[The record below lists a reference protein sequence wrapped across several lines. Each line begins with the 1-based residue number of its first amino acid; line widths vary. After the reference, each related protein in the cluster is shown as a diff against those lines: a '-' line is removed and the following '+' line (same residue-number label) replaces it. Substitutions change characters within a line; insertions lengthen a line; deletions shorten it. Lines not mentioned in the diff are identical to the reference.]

1 MASTEQQPQPQ
12 QQQQPQQPQQQQ
24 QQPQQQTQQQDI
36 DLPVTAPAHASQGG
50 REVNK
55 KVLYVGGVDQN
66 VTEEMLLE
74 LFKVTG
80 NVTSIK
86 IFPDKN
92 RRGLNYAFVEYDD
105 NAAAEL
111 AFSTLDHRVLNQSEI
126 TINWAYQTQQTT
138 RDPEFFNIFVGDLSS
153 EVNDEFLSKAFS
165 VYGNMVEAR
174 VMWDMT
180 TGRSR
185 GYGFVS
191 FSDRASAEQALN
203 SMNGE
208 WLGSRTIRCNWASQK
223 QQLSA
228 GNHNNFHHNNNGHNN
243 GGINNHNSGNA
254 FGNNGNNN
262 YNKQQHFHQQ
272 QQQNMG
278 MVTPNSY
285 DMVLRQ
291 APNWQTTVYIG
302 NLAPFTGPNDLIS
315 LLQNFGY
322 IVDFKYQQERGY
334 AFVKYENHER
344 AAMAITN
351 LANAQIH
358 GRPLRVGW
366 GKNN

>member
-1 MASTEQQPQPQ
+1 MASTEQQPQQ
-12 QQQQPQQPQQQQ
+12 QQQQSQQQPQQ
-24 QQPQQQTQQQDI
+24 QQPQQQDI
-36 DLPVTAPAHASQGG
+36 DSPVIAPAHASQGG

-105 NAAAEL
+105 STAAEL
-111 AFSTLDHRVLNQSEI
+111 AFSTLDRRVLNQSEI

-138 RDPEFFNIFVGDLSS
+138 RDPEYFNIFVGDLSS

-191 FSDRASAEQALN
+191 FSDRASAEQGLN

-223 QQLSA
+223 QQFNG
-228 GNHNNFHHNNNGHNN
+228 GNYHNHHNNHYHNNSHNN
-243 GGINNHNSGNA
+243 GGNNSHNSNG
-254 FGNNGNNN
+254 FGNNNPN

-278 MVTPNSY
+278 MMNPNSY

-291 APNWQTTVYIG
+291 TPNWQTTVYVG

-351 LANAQIH
+351 LANAQIN

-366 GKNN
+366 GKSN